1 MKKPPPDDV
10 LEHFYYEAIR
20 DVAEL
25 SEDIAHY
32 DRLDEGSG
40 GDRSYQWLYQVVERR
55 VRQKRTRQNMLEMQ
69 ESLGSLEPI
78 DPFRPWNVQ
87 VHAAPARRGSEK
99 GGQAKSEPA
108 LDSSNADKVCFA
120 FNQPGGC
127 RFGDKCRYL
136 HR

>member
-1 MKKPPPDDV
+1 MKCKSGSLERFQNNWVAIIHGMKKPPPDDV

-69 ESLGSLEPI
+69 NCLGSL
-78 DPFRPWNVQ
+78 DP
-87 VHAAPARRGSEK
+87 
-99 GGQAKSEPA
+99 
-108 LDSSNADKVCFA
+108 
-120 FNQPGGC
+120 
-127 RFGDKCRYL
+127 
-136 HR
+136 